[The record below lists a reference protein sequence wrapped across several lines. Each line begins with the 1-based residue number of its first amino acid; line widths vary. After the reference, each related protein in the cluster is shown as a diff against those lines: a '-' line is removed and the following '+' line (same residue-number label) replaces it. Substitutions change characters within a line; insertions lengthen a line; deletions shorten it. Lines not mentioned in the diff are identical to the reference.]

1 MTNNDPF
8 DLNNLKL
15 DPEIWPERQAVT
27 PRKIERRREHFVMV
41 PWTWVEALSGAS
53 GQSWHLAMHLLY
65 LHWKGKDAPIKLA
78 NGMLRV
84 DGITRWSKWRAL
96 DDLERRGLITVE
108 RRPNR
113 SPLIRALLR

>member
-1 MTNNDPF
+1 MTNSDPF

-15 DPEIWPERQAVT
+15 DPEVWPERRAVT

-65 LHWKGKDAPIKLA
+65 LHWKGEGCA
-78 NGMLRV
+78 NQARQRHVEGRRYHQMV
-84 DGITRWSKWRAL
+84 QVAGI
-96 DDLERRGLITVE
+96 G
-108 RRPNR
+108 
-113 SPLIRALLR
+113 